1 MSLRETWIYRIY
13 LSTVNK
19 NLLDDI
25 VDSMRSIIK
34 EVDEVNVKESNVV
47 NNFYL
52 VEIYSKSRIDVH
64 ELENLL
70 EKLGL
75 EKNNYK
81 VDAILAK
88 RS

>member
-1 MSLRETWIYRIY
+1 MSLRETWVYRIY

-25 VDSMRSIIK
+25 VDSVKRTIK
-34 EVDEVNVKESNVV
+34 EVDEVNVKESNIV

-52 VEIYSKSRIDVH
+52 VEIYSKSRVDVH

-81 VDAILAK
+81 VDAILTK
-88 RS
+88 RP